1 MVVVN
6 FENKK
11 EIFNRLTSSTRTS
24 KRNGS
29 FFALTDHQSDPSLIT
44 FTRLHHQSGALRAC
58 RMARAIVIFAN
69 FLVAPAPHNR
79 PARSRAR
86 FGNALSRLRAGCPGR
101 SFLRVFLLSLLRLRI
116 PPGAGASQALSRGA
130 LTS

>member
-11 EIFNRLTSSTRTS
+11 EIFNPANLLDKNV

-29 FFALTDHQSDPSLIT
+29 FFALTDHQSDLSLIT
-44 FTRLHHQSGALRAC
+44 FTRLHDQSGALRAC

-69 FLVAPAPHNR
+69 FLVALAPHNR

-101 SFLRVFLLSLLRLRI
+101 SFLRVFLLCLLRLWL
-116 PPGAGASQALSRGA
+116 PPAL
-130 LTS
+130 